1 MAVAAYDKLA
11 TDPVLIDVSER
22 LLLADAFVIAS
33 APTERQVRAIAE
45 NVGECIGAKSR
56 WIGELGDGI
65 LWHVAYPFLG

>member
-1 MAVAAYDKLA
+1 MAMAHQARTPILKLF
-11 TDPVLIDVSER
+11 LGKGGHER
-22 LLLADAFVIAS
+22 GQLGVDRLFNQLA
-33 APTERQVRAIAE
+33 RAIAE